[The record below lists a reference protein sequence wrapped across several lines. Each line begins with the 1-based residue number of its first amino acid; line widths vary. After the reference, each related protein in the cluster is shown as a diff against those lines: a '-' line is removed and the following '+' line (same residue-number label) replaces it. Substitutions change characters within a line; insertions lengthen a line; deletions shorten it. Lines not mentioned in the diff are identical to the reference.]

1 MRICLFLYER
11 LHLRMFNLQSKIIIF
26 LICVICVICGENC
39 GEKKSSEEFPESFF
53 YFPYRHQLDMDFAS
67 VQTLQIVFRDEHT
80 FET

>member
-26 LICVICVICGENC
+26 LICVICGENC

-53 YFPYRHQLDMDFAS
+53 YFSYRHQLDMDFAS
-67 VQTLQIVFRDEHT
+67 VQALQIMFRDEHT
-80 FET
+80 LEA